1 MGRKPNARLDET
13 LTRQLTQLKKYDKL
27 LDAQQKMIEL
37 SDYEGLQR
45 VLAQKEKVLAR
56 LGPPDGIKLLAG
68 EAQPSAGSQ
77 RRHTE
82 ELFGK
87 LVGELDILSSRE
99 GDSVAKASSAMAK
112 LAERIY
118 TLRKGKRM
126 LRKYSHAPQAGK
138 ARFKDVTG

>member
-1 MGRKPNARLDET
+1 MSGKPNARLENA
-13 LTRQLTQLKKYDKL
+13 LSRQLTQLKKYGEL
-27 LDAQQKMIEL
+27 LDVQQEMIER

-45 VLAQKEKVLAR
+45 VLVQKEKVLAR
-56 LGPPDGIKLLAG
+56 LGPPEHIKTLAG
-68 EAQPSAGSQ
+68 EAEQSAGRE

-87 LVGELDILSSRE
+87 LVSELDIFSARE
-99 GDSVAKASSAMAK
+99 GASMERTSGAMAE
-112 LAERIY
+112 LAEKIY

>member
-1 MGRKPNARLDET
+1 MSRKPNVRLDNA
-13 LTRQLTQLKKYDKL
+13 LSRQLNQLKKYGEL
-27 LDAQQKMIEL
+27 LDMQQEMIER

-45 VLAQKEKVLAR
+45 VLTRKEKVLSR
-56 LGPPDGIKLLAG
+56 LAPPGEINQLADEAKL
-68 EAQPSAGSQ
+68 SAGTE

-82 ELFGK
+82 QLFGR
-87 LVGELDILSSRE
+87 LVGKLDIFSARE
-99 GDSVAKASSAMAK
+99 AAGVEKTSAAMAG

-118 TLRKGKRM
+118 TLRRGKRM

>member
-1 MGRKPNARLDET
+1 MSGKTNARLDNT
-13 LTRQLTQLKKYDKL
+13 LSRQLTQLKKYGEL
-27 LDAQQKMIEL
+27 LDVQQGMIER

-56 LGPPDGIKLLAG
+56 LAPPGEIKHLAG
-68 EAQPSAGSQ
+68 EAKLSAGAE
-77 RRHTE
+77 RGHTE
-82 ELFGK
+82 ELFSR
-87 LVGELDILSSRE
+87 LVGTLDNFSARE
-99 GDSVAKASSAMAK
+99 GADAEITSAAMAE
-112 LAERIY
+112 LAEKIY